1 MAETLLYIGVI
12 GESLSTEKTEQIAER
27 VGRLIAEGGAV
38 LVCGGTGGIMEAA
51 SRGASLAKGVVL
63 GILPGLSRQEGN
75 PYLTFSIV
83 TGMGDGRN
91 ILLVRSCDAII
102 AIGGRYGTLS
112 EIAFA
117 HKLDIPVVG
126 INTWRLMRKEAI
138 DRKIIEATDENEAVA
153 KALEIA
159 AKRRGFRK
167 SALTNRK

>member
-1 MAETLLYIGVI
+1 MAEPLLYIGVI
-12 GESLSTEKTEQIAER
+12 GESVSTEPTERIAER

-38 LVCGGTGGIMEAA
+38 LVCGGMGGIMEAA

-63 GILPGLSRQEGN
+63 GILPGLSRQEEN

-102 AIGGRYGTLS
+102 AIGGHYGTLS

-117 HKLDIPVVG
+117 HKLDVPVVG

-138 DRKIIEATDENEAVA
+138 DTKIIEAADENEAVA
-153 KALEIA
+153 KALELA
-159 AKRRGFRK
+159 AKRGGFRK
-167 SALTNRK
+167 SGLRNRK

>member
-1 MAETLLYIGVI
+1 MAETPLYIGVI
-12 GESLSTEKTEQIAER
+12 GESVSAETTEQIAES

-38 LVCGGTGGIMEAA
+38 LVCGGMGGIMEAA
-51 SRGASLAKGVVL
+51 SRGASLTKGVVL

-75 PYLTFSIV
+75 QYLTFSIV

-138 DRKIIEATDENEAVA
+138 DRKIIEAADENEAVA
-153 KALEIA
+153 KALELA

-167 SALTNRK
+167 SALRNRK